1 MINEL
6 IHTIRTPLL
15 NVPVICM
22 YNMDQ
27 KCILKHAHDVQTN
40 VIIQFGFKGG
50 LIIICSISCSGGTRH
65 ALVHIIYKFSM
76 GRQQGA
82 AAAAEERPLY
92 DGPNHLVKKMS
103 CRISVGHLLDLLD
116 VQ

>member
-6 IHTIRTPLL
+6 IHTIHIPLL

-22 YNMDQ
+22 YIIWIK

-40 VIIQFGFKGG
+40 VIIQFGFKGR

-82 AAAAEERPLY
+82 AAAAAEERPLY
-92 DGPNHLVKKMS
+92 NM
-103 CRISVGHLLDLLD
+103 I
-116 VQ
+116 

>member
-1 MINEL
+1 MCRL
-6 IHTIRTPLL
+6 F
-15 NVPVICM
+15 VC
-22 YNMDQ
+22 YMDQ

-40 VIIQFGFKGG
+40 VIIQFGFKGR

-82 AAAAEERPLY
+82 AAAAAEERPLY
-92 DGPNHLVKKMS
+92 NM
-103 CRISVGHLLDLLD
+103 I
-116 VQ
+116 